1 MSAKIEMNELHWLL
15 AITQS
20 IDVGVVVLDRDYRVQ
35 VWNSFMEN
43 RSGVQPRD
51 ALNRTFF
58 ELFPEVNKVWFRRK
72 VESVV
77 TLGTPAFTVWEQR
90 PYLVRFRNYQPI
102 TAQQD
107 YMYQNSTFLPLRS
120 TNNEIGHICVVIYD
134 VTEVACN
141 RLLLQASNQKLQQL
155 SSTDR
160 LTSLYNR
167 GHWEEA
173 LKLEYAKFSRYGHVA
188 ALIMFDID
196 HFKQVNDTYGHP
208 FGDQVIQRVASVA
221 KDMVR
226 DADVLGRY
234 GGEEFAVL
242 LPGTDQEGGRILA
255 ERLRE
260 AIEAAEVFFE
270 GERVAFTVSLGV
282 AQLTAE
288 VAEYKQLIERADR
301 ALYASKKGGRNRVT
315 VYE

>member
-141 RLLLQASNQKLQQL
+141 RLLLQASNQQLQQL

>member
-1 MSAKIEMNELHWLL
+1 MSAKIEINELHWLL

-120 TNNEIGHICVVIYD
+120 TNNEIGHICVVIYV

-141 RLLLQASNQKLQQL
+141 RLLLQASNQQLQQL